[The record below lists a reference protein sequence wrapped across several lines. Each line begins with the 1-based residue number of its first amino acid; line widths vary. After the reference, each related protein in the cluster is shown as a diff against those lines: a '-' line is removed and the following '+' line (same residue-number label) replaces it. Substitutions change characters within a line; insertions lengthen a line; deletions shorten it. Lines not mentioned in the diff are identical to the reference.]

1 MTTTTNNKM
10 VNVMTQTDYVY
21 PLGEYPDGCDIPEYI
36 SIYDQPKR
44 KIGRPL
50 SKLADE
56 EKVLRMRRLASTNY
70 YEIIEKR
77 RLQQSQNYQRLNM
90 KNYKNNQYYKYCI
103 DVC

>member
-36 SIYDQPKR
+36 SIYDRPKQ

-50 SKLADE
+50 SKLTEDE
-56 EKVLRMRRLASTNY
+56 QIQRMRRLTSTR
-70 YEIIEKR
+70 I
-77 RLQQSQNYQRLNM
+77 L
-90 KNYKNNQYYKYCI
+90 
-103 DVC
+103 